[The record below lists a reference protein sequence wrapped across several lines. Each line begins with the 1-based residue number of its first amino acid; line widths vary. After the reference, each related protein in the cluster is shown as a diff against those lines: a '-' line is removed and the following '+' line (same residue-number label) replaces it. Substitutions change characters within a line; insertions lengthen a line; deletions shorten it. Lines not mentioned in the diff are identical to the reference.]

1 MRDGLIDLE
10 NSRAGFR
17 AEQIWFRVSNRRRLR
32 LVRQA
37 DSQLILAKFD
47 GHDSYQLM
55 LTFEPPLNQTTLLV
69 VLKSFPD

>member
-1 MRDGLIDLE
+1 
-10 NSRAGFR
+10 
-17 AEQIWFRVSNRRRLR
+17 
-32 LVRQA
+32 VRQA